1 MEKIKVVTL
10 TGFKAEVD
18 PRLGDDFDY
27 AEMVS
32 TLYETGAGLSKCIK
46 YVIGEDGYEK
56 LKKHCRKEDG
66 FLSSERIKEEFIAIT
81 SAKVDED
88 LKVTGKNS

>member
-1 MEKIKVVTL
+1 MEKIKVLTS

-32 TLYETGAGLSKCIK
+32 ALYETGVGLSQCIK
-46 YVIGEDGYEK
+46 YVIGANGYER
-56 LKKHCRKEDG
+56 LKKHCRDKDG
-66 FLSSERIKEEFIAIT
+66 FLSSERIKEEFVEIT